1 MGITWN
7 QRFKSALLAV
17 LAAGAATLGYAVHA
31 RSAAA
36 RAYQQEVALAREEGA
51 WIRLQPV
58 LRTVKRLP
66 YGENFASALE
76 EFGLSGEEAAAASAA
91 AQQAFDLRQLR
102 AGNFLT
108 VGRSGEGRLRA
119 IEYRIDPERLLRI
132 VPGGERYTAEVRTI
146 ESRTEMTAVS
156 GTLEDSLFNAV
167 EQAGETAELAMR
179 MAEIFGY
186 DLDFYTDPRRG
197 DTFRVVMEKKKY
209 TDGSAAGYG
218 RILAA
223 EYVNGGRTYRAV
235 LFHDSSGRPAYY
247 GADGASLQKIFLRSP
262 LKFGARIT
270 SHFSNDRLHPI
281 LKTHHQHLG
290 IDYGAPVGTPVQAIG
305 SGRVLVAGQKP
316 GEGNYVHLRHS
327 GGYETKYLHLSK
339 MFVHAG
345 EQVEIGKT
353 IGLVGSTGLSTGP
366 HLDFRFLQRG
376 QYRNFEHLGLPP
388 ADPVSKENW
397 AEFQTV
403 REKWLPMLEHPE
415 MLRAGRAPVAGVPGT
430 GGQ

>member
-1 MGITWN
+1 LGITRN
-7 QRFKSALLAV
+7 RQFRTALLAV
-17 LAAGAATLGYAVHA
+17 LAAGAALLGYSVHA
-31 RSAAA
+31 RGAAA
-36 RAYQQEVALAREEGA
+36 RAYQQEVGRAREAGE

-58 LRTVKRLP
+58 LRTVKRMP
-66 YGENFASALE
+66 YGENFAAALE
-76 EFGLSGEEAAAASAA
+76 EFGLTAEEAFAASSA

-102 AGNFLT
+102 AGNFIT
-108 VGRSGEGRLRA
+108 VGRSGVGLLRV
-119 IEYRIDPERLLRI
+119 IEYKIDPEKLLRI
-132 VPGGERYTAEVRTI
+132 MPGGERYTAEVSTI

-156 GTLEDSLFNAV
+156 GTLEDSLFNAI
-167 EQAGETAELAMR
+167 ERAGETAELAMR

-197 DTFRVVMEKKKY
+197 DTFRMVLEKKTY
-209 TDGSAAGYG
+209 TDGSPAGYG
-218 RILAA
+218 KILAA
-223 EYVNGGRTYRAV
+223 EYVNGGRAYQAL

-281 LKTHHQHLG
+281 LKTRHQHLG

-305 SGRVLVAGQKP
+305 SGRVLVAGHKA
-316 GEGNYVHLRHS
+316 GEGNYVQLRHS
-327 GGYETKYLHLSK
+327 GGYETMYLHLSK
-339 MFVHAG
+339 MFVRAG
-345 EQVEIGKT
+345 EQVEIGKI

-376 QYRNFEHLGLPP
+376 QYKNFEHLGLPP
-388 ADPVSKENW
+388 ADPVGKENR

-403 REKWLPMLEHPE
+403 REKWLPLLEHPE
-415 MLRAGRAPVAGVPGT
+415 MLRAAHAPASGAPGT
-430 GGQ
+430 GGK

>member
-1 MGITWN
+1 MGITWDR
-7 QRFKSALLAV
+7 RFRAALLGV
-17 LAAGAATLGYAVHA
+17 LAAGAATLGYSVHA

-36 RAYQQEVALAREEGA
+36 RAYQREVDLAREEGA
-51 WIRLQPV
+51 WIRLQPA
-58 LRTVKRLP
+58 LRTVKRVP

-91 AQQAFDLRQLR
+91 ARQAFDLRQLR
-102 AGNFLT
+102 AGNFIT
-108 VGRSGEGRLRA
+108 VGRSGVGRLRL
-119 IEYRIDPERLLRI
+119 IEYKIDPERLLRI
-132 VPGGERYTAEVRTI
+132 VPGGERYAAEVRRI

-167 EQAGETAELAMR
+167 ERAGETAELAMR

-186 DLDFYTDPRRG
+186 DLDFYTDPRHG
-197 DTFRVVMEKKKY
+197 DTFRVVMEKKRY
-209 TDGSAAGYG
+209 LDGSAAGYG
-218 RILAA
+218 KILAA
-223 EYVNGGRTYRAV
+223 EYVNGGRAYRAV

-270 SHFSNDRLHPI
+270 SHFSNDRLHPV
-281 LKTHHQHLG
+281 LKTRHQHLG

-305 SGRVLVAGQKP
+305 SGRVLVAGQKA
-316 GEGNYVHLRHS
+316 GEGDYVHLRHS
-327 GGYETKYLHLSK
+327 GGYETMYLHLSK

-345 EQVEIGKT
+345 EQVEIGKI

-376 QYRNFEHLGLPP
+376 QYKNFEHLGLPP

-403 REKWLPMLEHPE
+403 REKWLPLLQHPE
-415 MLRAGRAPVAGVPGT
+415 MLRAAHGHAAETPGT
-430 GGQ
+430 GGK